1 MKNLSFC
8 SNVCERI
15 HVMCRDQCI
24 WMWRKE
30 AKQTVAK
37 CKGYQK
43 AKKGG
48 KDVEEFSDKMKELKE
63 FWVC

>member
-1 MKNLSFC
+1 MSCAKTRHLS
-8 SNVCERI
+8 VLE
-15 HVMCRDQCI
+15 
-24 WMWRKE
+24 E

-48 KDVEEFSDKMKELKE
+48 KEIEEFSEKELKG
-63 FWVC
+63 F